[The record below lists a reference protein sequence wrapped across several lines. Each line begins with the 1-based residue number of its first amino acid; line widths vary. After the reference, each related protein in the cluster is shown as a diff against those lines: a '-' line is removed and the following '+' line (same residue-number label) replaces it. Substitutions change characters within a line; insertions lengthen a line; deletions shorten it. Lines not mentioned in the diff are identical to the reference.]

1 MPVDPIPKNLQE
13 TIAKCMMQFE
23 ADRKKPALPD
33 PTLPQVP
40 GYSHT
45 MLDEETHQI
54 AKCNDEGGIDDEF
67 QLIEFSN
74 DELEAK
80 KTEFQEQ
87 LVSKTTNFLKNKY
100 GTNFNRLIQLEIS
113 ETSESGIGFE
123 EMWRNNYAENLY
135 LPSSVTK
142 WSPEEFHLYIIWR
155 LYYRLHKG
163 NRGNQDPKKMSDLTI
178 GQDQTYEV
186 DILSGEGE
194 IKIEDGETVLCLP
207 GGALDN
213 LTKEIAIN
221 YLAVKSLARVKLV
234 PMKGSIL
241 VKTPE
246 DSMTAEAKEKAAQMV
261 ASTKEQMRQFKE
273 NIDKEYDKLV
283 TDAKGM
289 VAKRKEEVKQDLSD
303 LAIAL
308 KQLLKQA
315 GEVVSRMIRLP
326 KASIVTTPAGPGV
339 AINAI
344 ITELDNLTALA
355 AGLTALIEQIEAKM
369 GKLELEKYSK
379 KIKEVATVYATITNA
394 LSMAKA
400 AVSLIGGGI

>member
-1 MPVDPIPKNLQE
+1 MSVDPIPKNLQE
-13 TIAKCMMQFE
+13 TIAKYIMQFE

-33 PTLPQVP
+33 PTLPQIP

-45 MLDEETHQI
+45 MLDEEIHQI

-74 DELEAK
+74 NELEAR

-100 GTNFNRLIQLEIS
+100 GANFNRLIQLEIS
-113 ETSESGIGFE
+113 EISESGIGFE
-123 EMWRNNYAENLY
+123 EMWRNSYAENLY

-142 WSPEEFHLYIIWR
+142 WSSEEFHLYIIWR
-155 LYYRLHKG
+155 IYYRLHKG
-163 NRGNQDPKKMSDLTI
+163 NRENQDPKKMSDLTI

-186 DILSGEGE
+186 DVLSGAGE
-194 IKIEDGETVLCLP
+194 IKMEDGETVLCLP
-207 GGALDN
+207 RGALDN

-221 YLAVKSLARVKLV
+221 YLAVKSLARVKLA

-246 DSMTAEAKEKAAQMV
+246 DSMTAEAKEKAAQMI
-261 ASTKEQMRQFKE
+261 ASTKEQMKQFKE

-289 VAKRKEEVKQDLSD
+289 VAKRKEEIKQDLSD

-315 GEVVSRMIRLP
+315 GEVVSRMVRLP
-326 KASIVTTPAGPGV
+326 KTSIVTTPAGPGV

-379 KIKEVATVYATITNA
+379 KIKEVATVYTTITNA